1 MRRYLGGLIGLAA
14 LIAASPMA
22 SAQEAA
28 QKGHGPINID
38 SENGIEWRR
47 EERLY
52 IATGN
57 AVAVRDDTTVKADTL
72 IAHYREKPAAGATG
86 PDGKPVPAQPVAPPP
101 PTDKPAANTTSSTT
115 ASDIYQVDA
124 IGNVVIY
131 TPTEVVVGEKAVYD
145 VDKGYVV
152 LTGSNL
158 RLTTHNNQI
167 VTARDSLE
175 YWDQN
180 KLAIARG
187 NAVAVAL
194 DSQRRI
200 AGDVLSAYMVQ
211 DPKTNATSIDVVH
224 AFGHVEVSNPNE
236 IGVGDKG
243 VYSMKKNLATLVGN
257 VHLTHG
263 QDQASGDY
271 GDVDM
276 NTGISRVLSGPSAG
290 TAGQRV
296 RALLVPK
303 DAKDAK
309 NASDAAQGT
318 GQGSGQAATAPKKG
332 S

>member
-1 MRRYLGGLIGLAA
+1 MRRGIFGLLGLAA
-14 LIAASPMA
+14 FLLAPLAH
-22 SAQEAA
+22 AQELL
-28 QKGHGPINID
+28 QQGHGPINID

-57 AVAVRDDTTVKADTL
+57 ATAVRDDKTVKADTL
-72 IAHYREKPAAGATG
+72 VAHYREKPAAETG
-86 PDGKPVPAQPVAPPP
+86 PDGKPITPPP
-101 PTDKPAANTTSSTT
+101 APTPAPDADGKPPANAGTT

-131 TPTEVVVGEKAVYD
+131 TPTELIVGEKAVYD

-152 LTGSNL
+152 VTGSNL

-175 YWDQN
+175 YWDQT

-187 NAVAVAL
+187 NAVAIATET
-194 DSQRRI
+194 QRRI

-211 DPKTNATSIDVVH
+211 DPKTNATSIDIVH

-236 IGVGDKG
+236 IGLGDKG

-290 TAGQRV
+290 QAGQRV

-309 NASDAAQGT
+309 NATDAAQG
-318 GQGSGQAATAPKKG
+318 AVPPKKG

>member
-1 MRRYLGGLIGLAA
+1 MRAYLGGVIGLAA
-14 LIAASPMA
+14 LVAVLP
-22 SAQEAA
+22 SAYGQDIL
-28 QKGHGPINID
+28 QHGHGPINID

-72 IAHYREKPAAGATG
+72 IAHYREKPAAETG
-86 PDGKPVPAQPVAPPP
+86 PDGKPLPAPPP
-101 PTDKPAANTTSSTT
+101 VAATPGPDDKPAANSGTT

-131 TPTEVVVGEKAVYD
+131 TPTELVVGEKAVYD

-175 YWDQN
+175 YWDQT
-180 KLAIARG
+180 KLAVARG
-187 NAVAVAL
+187 NAVAVAT
-194 DSQRRI
+194 DTQRRI
-200 AGDVLSAYMVQ
+200 SGDVLSAYMVQ

-224 AFGHVEVSNPNE
+224 AFGHVEVSNPSE

-276 NTGISRVLSGPSAG
+276 NTGISRVLSGPSVG

-309 NASDAAQGT
+309 NATDAAQG
-318 GQGSGQAATAPKKG
+318 SAPPAPPPKKG